1 MERPANFQIAVNLW
15 DTSSWDTKRDR
26 ERGGLILFE
35 SQFEALKGNGVKS
48 ALFR

>member
-35 SQFEALKGNGVKS
+35 LQFEALKGNGVKS